1 MPSEMEPSVERPLG
15 SKYVME
21 TLLGRGG
28 MGEVWGGRST
38 DGEPFA
44 FKLLQPTL
52 TREPD
57 VVRRFHDEYRVLE
70 TLRSPFVVRVR
81 DLVVEGDTIA
91 IVMDLVNGPD
101 LRAYLQSRG
110 TLPPVEAVRLT
121 CEILTGLAAAHELP
135 RQVIHRDLKP
145 ENVLL
150 SPEADGTWRAMVTD
164 FGIAKIANRSTSLT
178 GTAAVFGTPR
188 YIAPEIVT
196 RGQRGAGPTADIY
209 SAGVLLYELLCGLTP
224 FADFPPQVALF
235 APTHSAPGRPD
246 GLPDPLW
253 TVLATMLAQD
263 PASRPATAR
272 IAAQH
277 LAGLLPSL
285 AGVAALPL
293 LDAPPEPVRLDTG
306 GTTQLLDPSGGR
318 PGPINNP
325 TPPSHQ
331 PTSRTLRTPV
341 TATAV
346 LLVLLLAAWGLVTV
360 LDNDKDSD
368 DQGGG
373 TSVELTSQPPANPPA
388 SGTPTTSPLT
398 DSSASSVP
406 TDSTATSRPTGSAS
420 ARPPTEPEPQA
431 LAGLTPASGN
441 STPADAREAAVN
453 GETLTNSIII
463 NRFYSEVAS
472 SIDYNLSRDYA
483 RLQLILG
490 VTDTSAADGQCQF
503 EIVADGTQ
511 RVFQTV
517 PLGETRPVDIDVA
530 DVLRLSLRVT
540 GIGGSP
546 RACVFGS
553 AFITPES

>member
-1 MPSEMEPSVERPLG
+1 MERPLG
-15 SKYVME
+15 SRYVME

-44 FKLLQPTL
+44 FKLLQPAL

-57 VVRRFHDEYRVLE
+57 VVRRFHDEYQVLE

-81 DLVVEGDTIA
+81 DLVVEGETIA

-110 TLPPVEAVRLT
+110 TLPPAEAVRLT

-196 RGQRGAGPTADIY
+196 RGQRAAAPTADIY

-224 FADFPPQVALF
+224 FADFPQQVALF

-272 IAAQH
+272 IAAQY
-277 LAGLLPSL
+277 LADLLPSL

-293 LDAPPEPVRLDTG
+293 LDAPPEPIRLDTA
-306 GTTQLLDPSGGR
+306 GTTQHLDPSGGR
-318 PGPINNP
+318 PGPMSP

-331 PTSRTLRTPV
+331 PVHSPPSRMSRTPII
-341 TATAV
+341 ATAA
-346 LLVLLLAAWGLVTV
+346 LLVLLLAAWGLVTA
-360 LDNDKDSD
+360 LDGGGD
-368 DQGGG
+368 DQGGS
-373 TSVELTSQPPANPPA
+373 TSVELTSQPPADPPA
-388 SGTPTTSPLT
+388 SGTPTTSVLT
-398 DSSASSVP
+398 DSPASSVP
-406 TDSTATSRPTGSAS
+406 TDSAATSSPTGSAS
-420 ARPPTEPEPQA
+420 ARPQTGPESRA
-431 LAGLTPASGN
+431 LAGLTPITGGSAL
-441 STPADAREAAVN
+441 TDAREAAVN
-453 GETLTNSIII
+453 GETLSNSLIVDT
-463 NRFYSEVAS
+463 FYVNAS
-472 SIDYNLSRDYA
+472 IATSIEYNLGRDYV
-483 RLQLILG
+483 RLQLTLG
-490 VTDTSAADGQCQF
+490 VGDTSPSGMQCQF
-503 EIVADGTQ
+503 EIIADGTQ
-511 RVFQTV
+511 REFQIV
-517 PLGETRPVDIDVA
+517 SLGETRKVDIDVT
-530 DVLRLSLRVT
+530 DVLRLGLQAT
-540 GIGGSP
+540 AINWDGGT
-546 RACVFGS
+546 CVFGS